1 VKHVLLLCLWLAS
14 TLVPAWAGV
23 ESAWTAYRSGDFA
36 RAFAEASEPAAT
48 GDADAQFLLG
58 VLYANGEGVEMDHAR
73 ALLWYARAAEQGHAG
88 AQRNLARRFYFGEGV
103 PQDYLTALAWFQR
116 AAENGDA
123 EAMASIGH
131 MYAAGLGVLNNRAIA
146 LQWFRRAAE
155 YGSALGAYY
164 MGRAYELG
172 DGVLADRARAITWYG
187 KAAALGD
194 ADAKAALKRLS
205 SIRPPRPA
213 ATLPPPAQ
221 EGPTQSAPASPPPQ
235 HTASVLAA
243 VQQALRHLGYDPG
256 AVDGVMGARTR
267 EAILR
272 YQHASGLPEDGTPST
287 ELMRQLRRDLIAQ
300 AARDESATSASE
312 VTSAASQVD

>member
-1 VKHVLLLCLWLAS
+1 MKHVLLLCLWLAS
-14 TLVPAWAGV
+14 MVMPAWAGV

-36 RAFAEASEPAAT
+36 RAFSEAREPAES

-58 VLYANGEGVEMDHAR
+58 VLYANGEGVAVDHAQ

-123 EAMASIGH
+123 EAMASIGQ
-131 MYAAGLGVLNNRAIA
+131 MYAAGLGVLNNRSIA
-146 LQWFRRAAE
+146 MQWYRRAAE

-164 MGRAYELG
+164 MGRAYEIG

-187 KAAALGD
+187 KAAALGNGN
-194 ADAKAALKRLS
+194 AEAALQRLS
-205 SIRPPRPA
+205 SMQPPHPTARKVPA
-213 ATLPPPAQ
+213 AATP
-221 EGPTQSAPASPPPQ
+221 GAPLAER
-235 HTASVLAA
+235 TAPVLAA

-267 EAILR
+267 EAIRR
-272 YQHASGLPEDGTPST
+272 YQRASGLPEDGTASA
-287 ELMRQLRRDLIAQ
+287 ELMRQLRRDLIAH
-300 AARDESATSASE
+300 AASDVSATSTPEAKG
-312 VTSAASQVD
+312 VATQVD